1 MTGQDGL
8 EKKIVKLF
16 KALRLMEQAKHL
28 EPKFSEGFT
37 ELAKYMSENRKESD
51 QMSRLSSFGT
61 AIDNVSGMS
70 QFFGP
75 QKSTN
80 SLPPNPYR

>member
-1 MTGQDGL
+1 MTSQDGF
-8 EKKIVKLF
+8 EKKVVKLF

-28 EPKFSEGFT
+28 EPKFSEGFS
-37 ELAKYMSENRKESD
+37 ELAKCMNEGRKESD
-51 QMSRLSSFGT
+51 GVSRLSSFGGGM
-61 AIDNVSGMS
+61 DNVSGMS